1 MSAQHIYKLLH
12 LFFGTAHALKEESN
26 REARSCRGFA
36 TVKIHFFFY
45 PSRNSSSP
53 IIQTSLSR
61 RKSTLFYIATH
72 LPCKGWWKVYLE
84 AGRSAQAQQY
94 HSTEGTCSRN
104 AYHVYKHQCENSHGH
119 DSLWLKMWKHKVPA
133 WIIPGTVINAVDMR
147 NSISSVNKQVVDI
160 FIQEVV
166 SSVLS
171 GFES

>member
-36 TVKIHFFFY
+36 TVKIHFFFFY

-119 DSLWLKMWKHKVPA
+119 DSLWLKTRPATGFWISRYVKTQGACLNNSRDSHKRC
-133 WIIPGTVINAVDMR
+133 GHEKLN
-147 NSISSVNKQVVDI
+147 
-160 FIQEVV
+160 
-166 SSVLS
+166 
-171 GFES
+171 